1 MITVYMITILT
12 VSLASVTV
20 YGVDKLRAIEGRTR
34 IPENVLI
41 AFSAMGGVLGTIL
54 GMIFFNHKSN
64 MSHKWHFFT
73 TIIVSFLI
81 QLALVFACAGMLQGG
96 EWYA

>member
-1 MITVYMITILT
+1 MLAACVITILT
-12 VSLASVTV
+12 VSLVSVV
-20 YGVDKLRAIEGRTR
+20 LYGVDKIRSLQSKSR

-41 AFSAMGGVLGTIL
+41 AVSSMGGVLGTIL

-73 TIIVSFLI
+73 TIVISLLV
-81 QLALVFACAGMLQGG
+81 QLTLVFVCAGVI
-96 EWYA
+96 

>member
-1 MITVYMITILT
+1 MLAAYTITVLSISL
-12 VSLASVTV
+12 VSVIV
-20 YGVDKLRAIEGRTR
+20 YGVDKLRSLEGRSR

-41 AFSAMGGVLGTIL
+41 ALSSMGGVLGTIL

-73 TIIVSFLI
+73 TIVISVLI
-81 QLALVFACAGMLQGG
+81 QLALVFVCAGVM
-96 EWYA
+96 

>member
-1 MITVYMITILT
+1 MLTAYVITILT
-12 VSLASVTV
+12 VSLISAIV
-20 YGVDKLRAIEGRTR
+20 YGVDKIRSLQGNSR

-41 AFSAMGGVLGTIL
+41 ALSAMGGVLGTVS

-73 TIIVSFLI
+73 TIILSFLI
-81 QLALVFACAGMLQGG
+81 QLALVFVCAGVI
-96 EWYA
+96 